1 MVVVKC
7 NFTFC
12 RSNHVKSLGW
22 QLIHL
27 FFFRLKFL
35 QAKNKEKKTY
45 PKFNVW
51 GWLGWNL
58 LLVKPRS
65 YQNVIH
71 FVLFVQNYVRN
82 LMDFLKYSH
91 NAAAYWMLFE
101 KVNNVNTAVCTL
113 YTVHKRIKIYMITI
127 IWNNGSEVEVARCD
141 IYLLL
146 SHLICMRF
154 TLHVSA
160 ASSSFFSIILYYML
174 AKK

>member
-1 MVVVKC
+1 MTVDS
-7 NFTFC
+7 F
-12 RSNHVKSLGW
+12 
-22 QLIHL
+22 I
-27 FFFRLKFL
+27 FL
-35 QAKNKEKKTY
+35 SVEISASEKQGEKNLSKIQCL
-45 PKFNVW
+45 

-82 LMDFLKYSH
+82 LMDFLNYSH

-101 KVNNVNTAVCTL
+101 KVNNVNTAVCTA
-113 YTVHKRIKIYMITI
+113 YTNGSKYTITI